1 MESNR
6 SNGET
11 EPMLGMGAI
20 ARRFFELTGHKPGRS
35 TLWRWHLSG
44 RLAAR
49 RIGGRLYATE
59 SAIRAMLAADDQ
71 RNRGTIGERGRAA
84 AARLAALDE
93 LARLDGEVA

>member
-1 MESNR
+1 VDNQSH
-6 SNGET
+6 NGEAET
-11 EPMLGMGAI
+11 LLSMGAI
-20 ARRFFELTGHKPGRS
+20 ARRCFELTGHKPGRS

-44 RLAAR
+44 RLTAR

>member
-1 MESNR
+1 MTASTH
-6 SNGET
+6 GEA

-59 SAIRAMLAADDQ
+59 TAIRAMLAADAQ
-71 RNRGTIGERGRAA
+71 QNRGTIGQRGQAA
-84 AARLAALDE
+84 AARIVE
-93 LARLDGEVA
+93 LAERDARGEVA